1 MGVLTAGGE
10 GARFICTGKVV
21 SPPQKYVGGHEEGED
36 YRDDAVRGK
45 EGGVEFA

>member
-10 GARFICTGKVV
+10 GARFIGTGKVV
-21 SPPQKYVGGHEEGED
+21 SPSQKYVGGHEEGED
-36 YRDDAVRGK
+36 YRDDAVHGK